1 MTRGQQQEECK
12 SVRIAEDDLKTCV
25 LSELRAHITTE
36 QKTDV
41 EDAATIQAR
50 ITALEQRIEKQWSA
64 KKDAFVRWSDG
75 LISKD
80 EYRNICAEKQQE
92 IQRLR
97 GEIEKLSGATIG
109 HKDDENYARLSD
121 VQELTRDVLDTLV
134 QAVHV
139 FDDGH
144 VEIEWKDHTAAEA
157 I

>member
-75 LISKD
+75 LISKA
-80 EYRNICAEKQQE
+80 EYKNICAEKQRE
-92 IQRLR
+92 IQRFH
-97 GEIEKLSGATIG
+97 GEIEKLSSVTIG
-109 HKDDENYARLSD
+109 HREDESYPQLSD
-121 VQELTRDVLDTLV
+121 AKELTRDMLDTLV

-144 VEIEWKDHTAAEA
+144 VEIEWKGHTAAEG